1 MKQDN
6 KGFTLIELII
16 IMAILAILLTI
27 GVRNFGVLDSYRG
40 RECKDKIVRSLQQ
53 TRMDCLSKSKENISG
68 AICGPAIS
76 GVQQADTFLEIGYSN
91 RRVYVIGHR
100 PGAKVGDSPIED
112 PPTCVSKGSKTRI
125 AVKYVDCDD
134 GSEVRSELTEG
145 ESVPI
150 GFNRSTGELL
160 PANNQNVKILS
171 IYVITGNN
179 EREITISPNIGKV
192 N

>member
-16 IMAILAILLTI
+16 IMGISAILLTI
-27 GVRNFGVLDSYRG
+27 GVRNLGVLDSYRG

-76 GVQQADTFLEIGYSN
+76 GVQQADTYLEIEYSN

-100 PGAKVGDSPIED
+100 PGAKVGDPAVVD
-112 PPTCVSKGSKTRI
+112 PPTCVSKGNKTRI
-125 AVKYVDCDD
+125 EVRYVDCDD
-134 GSEVRSELTEG
+134 GTESRSELSDG
-145 ESVPI
+145 QSISI

-160 PANNQNVKILS
+160 PVDNQNVKILS